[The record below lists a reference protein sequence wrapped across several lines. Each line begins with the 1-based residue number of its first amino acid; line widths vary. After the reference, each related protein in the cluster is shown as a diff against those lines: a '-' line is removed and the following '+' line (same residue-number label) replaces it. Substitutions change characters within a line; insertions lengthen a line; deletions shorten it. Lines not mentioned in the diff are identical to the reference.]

1 MKLRQRLEGCSHKPR
16 GARSRRE
23 LEDARKDPPL
33 ELLGRVKALLPTP

>member
-16 GARSRRE
+16 HARRRQE

-33 ELLGRVKALLPTP
+33 EPLGRVQPLLPTP